1 MFATS
6 QPEPTDDE
14 IRDLYERY
22 LDLVQGTRAEI
33 AARTAPG
40 ALRDRLLRDYAPLPL
55 EHFEARLERLRADP
69 TRYSETVGCLRRG
82 FVACR

>member
-6 QPEPTDDE
+6 QHDRTDDR

-22 LDLVQGTRAEI
+22 LDLIQGARAEI

-55 EHFEARLERLRADP
+55 EHFEARLERLRTDP
-69 TRYSETVGCLRRG
+69 ARYAEAVGCLRRG

>member
-6 QPEPTDDE
+6 QHDRTDDHL
-14 IRDLYERY
+14 RDLYERY
-22 LDLVQGTRAEI
+22 VDLLASALAEI
-33 AARTAPG
+33 KARTAPG

-69 TRYSETVGCLRRG
+69 TRYAEAVHCLRRG